1 MAARKSVWEFVV
13 IKATFLSYDFFF
25 FTGVRLLQI
34 QLAIWN
40 FRVLNTESTDLDD
53 MKEWKK
59 RCLFQS
65 DFNQIIIRYK
75 TGGNSNYANWN
86 LWL

>member
-1 MAARKSVWEFVV
+1 MAARKSIWEFVV
-13 IKATFLSYDFFF
+13 IKATFLSYDFF

-65 DFNQIIIRYK
+65 DFNQMIIRYK
-75 TGGNSNYANWN
+75 TGDNSNYANWN

>member
-1 MAARKSVWEFVV
+1 MAARKSIWEFVV
-13 IKATFLSYDFFF
+13 IKATFLSYDFS

-65 DFNQIIIRYK
+65 DFNQIIIGYK